1 MFHHESRDSDA
12 ARDVAAF
19 CGELCRPGE
28 GHWWAATD
36 LDPSVDGRHIYFAGQ
51 SFEGSLEQGPANIV
65 CRLDLADG
73 SINRVVA
80 GRFYRNAADGRAA
93 YVGAGENGQERLVIV
108 SAAGEQLCSITLDI
122 RVEAMAW
129 SPNGRGLLVLGADS
143 GADVSGA
150 EGEIGR
156 AHV

>member
-1 MFHHESRDSDA
+1 MIQRDIRESDA

-19 CGELCRPGE
+19 YGELFRPGE
-28 GHWWAATD
+28 GHLWAATD

-73 SINRVVA
+73 SINRVAA

-93 YVGAGENGQERLVIV
+93 YVGAGENGQ
-108 SAAGEQLCSITLDI
+108 
-122 RVEAMAW
+122 
-129 SPNGRGLLVLGADS
+129 
-143 GADVSGA
+143 
-150 EGEIGR
+150 IGR
-156 AHV
+156 AACRERVGQVV